1 MDGFPKKRKE
11 CAKGGAVWGRF
22 SEKFAKRAQI
32 PAEIPQLHGSLWKT
46 AELWRSG
53 FSVFAGQRIGA
64 EQREYPLTR
73 EKLPGLANGRRILYD
88 QNERIRPYKPDHNDR
103 SEAAHMKKLRAFGLA
118 LIVVLSLS
126 GCGALEEGKGGCPPT
141 ITLGDQDYVAHNMPV
156 EALPEEYQYLR
167 DLTQQEA
174 NDTGL
179 EGCAIYADPQ
189 DQDMSTIYLY
199 QECGTPID
207 ENTVDTEQRQWAYV
221 QWVSSGERD
230 ETSDPAATEDAGRS

>member
-1 MDGFPKKRKE
+1 MVFPKNGRNVQKAARF
-11 CAKGGAVWGRF
+11 GAVFLKNLQKGLKFPLRFPNCMAHCGKPQSSGEAASLCLPGRV
-22 SEKFAKRAQI
+22 SMKRREK
-32 PAEIPQLHGSLWKT
+32 PADQ
-46 AELWRSG
+46 
-53 FSVFAGQRIGA
+53 
-64 EQREYPLTR
+64 R

-88 QNERIRPYKPDHNDR
+88 QNERIRPYKPDYNDR